1 MSTEVLAPEFE
12 QTREGIIIKSDAS
25 TYSVASTYIF
35 TIPLSMIYIYAIEFL
50 SSLLSKFLVHY

>member
-25 TYSVASTYIF
+25 TYI